1 MNLPSAVVI
10 FLSRGEGCVWALVGA
25 GGGVYL
31 FFRGFRIL
39 QRKRLI
45 LNTPTSKIRSASMGL
60 VEVSGLA
67 VGQKT
72 LCAPI
77 TGVPCYYYRTVAWQ
91 PKQSGKN
98 EEWVIVAEEILHVPF
113 YLDDNTGR
121 VLIDP
126 QGAEMDIHLDFHE
139 EVGNSLFSSRI
150 ETPTNVS
157 VFLSRHGVPEER
169 KTKIDEYCIKPK
181 NALFVFGTLAE
192 NTHDNSPITDDPSA
206 SCTVKLEL
214 PAPFNHAISPVLA
227 SRHNGTEEVI
237 RLSAGATPIN
247 SSGMTSQGKI
257 AAALLKAG
265 ITSPAAW
272 AAAGIDHLPGSSTSA
287 ATAPQALAEFEDPAT
302 AVLRKGTH
310 NPAFFISWRSQKE
323 IVNSLGWKSTAMIWG
338 GPALTL
344 ACIYFL
350 VTYLN
355 WF

>member
-1 MNLPSAVVI
+1 VNLPSAIAV
-10 FLSRGEGCVWALVGA
+10 FLHPGSGWIWAVAGA
-25 GGGVYL
+25 GAGVCL
-31 FFRGFRIL
+31 FFRGFRVL

-60 VEVSGLA
+60 VEISGLA

-72 LCAPI
+72 LSAPI

-98 EEWVIVAEEILHVPF
+98 EEWVIVAEETLHVPF

-126 QGAEMDIHLDFHE
+126 QGAEMDIHRDFHE
-139 EVGNSLFSSRI
+139 EFGNSLFSSRI
-150 ETPTNVS
+150 ETPANVS
-157 VFLSRHGVPEER
+157 IFLSRHGVSGER

-181 NALFVFGTLAE
+181 NALFVLGTLAE
-192 NTHDNSPITDDPSA
+192 NTPDSSPGSGDSET
-206 SCTVKLEL
+206 SCTLKLEL
-214 PAPFNHAISPVLA
+214 PGAFNQMISPVPA

-237 RLSAGATPIN
+237 RISAGATPVN
-247 SSGMTSQGKI
+247 STEMTAQGKI

-272 AAAGIDHLPGSSTSA
+272 AAAGIDNLAGSSTSVDT
-287 ATAPQALAEFEDPAT
+287 ATRTLAEFDAPAP
-302 AVLRKGTH
+302 AVLRKGSH
-310 NPAFFISWRSQKE
+310 DPSFFISWRSQKE
-323 IVNSLGWKSTAMIWG
+323 VVNSLGWKSTAMIWG

-344 ACIYFL
+344 ACLYFL